1 MRPSR
6 FLASIQQLLP
16 MERPSDLSR
25 HFSLS
30 SFPSWLPEEKGGKIR
45 TTIPLTDPLPGLAT
59 SQGYHAPSE
68 PTKTEVT
75 RLENGVRVISEATP
89 GPTAS
94 MGIYVNSGSIY
105 EQPSQ
110 SGCSA
115 LLECL
120 SFKSTHHRSSTRI
133 QQEVEKIGSN
143 IMANASREQ
152 MSYTTDCLKTHAP
165 AALELLCDS
174 VLNPLLLPDEIDD
187 QKARLQYLLSSKD
200 AHTTLLI
207 EKLVQGAYEG
217 ALGHPLIPDPER
229 VTIGSGL
236 SSSDL
241 HAFLKSNYAGNRII
255 LTASGMDHSKL
266 VDLVKPMLISI
277 PSGDD
282 VPEPTSH
289 YQGAFVHLPGS
300 NPQPSVILAFEYKGG
315 WRDVK
320 GAVAMTVLTYLL
332 GGGSS
337 FSSGGPGKGMHS
349 RLYTRVLSQYYWAHS
364 CSSFNST
371 FNDSG
376 LVGIQGSCDPKHVN
390 TLVNVMCSE
399 LELVAKAVGQVELDR
414 AKRAAVSIICNAL
427 ESKATSSEDIGRQF
441 LTYGRR
447 ISGAE
452 YVQMIESLTPSD
464 LSEFVSRL
472 LESKPSLAVHGDNA
486 ESVKYSQVLARYG
499 RAETVVPPPGQA
511 KAKTSIFASWGAKLR
526 G

>member
-1 MRPSR
+1 
-6 FLASIQQLLP
+6 
-16 MERPSDLSR
+16 MERRSDNLSR

-30 SFPSWLPEEKGGKIR
+30 SFPSWLPEGKGGKIR
-45 TTIPLTDPLPGLAT
+45 TSTPLTDPLPGL
-59 SQGYHAPSE
+59 SINQGIYHAPSQ
-68 PTKTEVT
+68 PPKTEVT
-75 RLENGVRVISEATP
+75 QLENGVRVISEATP

-105 EQPSQ
+105 EHPSQ
-110 SGCSA
+110 SGSSA

-120 SFKSTHHRSSTRI
+120 AFKSTHYRSSTRI

-187 QKARLQYLLSSKD
+187 QKARLQYLLSSKE

-207 EKLVQGAYEG
+207 EKLVQGAYQG
-217 ALGHPLIPDPER
+217 ALGNPLIPDAER
-229 VTIGSGL
+229 VAIGTASGL

-241 HAFLKSNYAGNRII
+241 RAFVGTNYVGNRMI
-255 LTASGMDHSKL
+255 LTASGLDHAKL
-266 VDLVKPMLISI
+266 VDLVKPMLMSV
-277 PSGDD
+277 PAGVP
-282 VPEPTSH
+282 VPEPSSR
-289 YQGAFVHLPGS
+289 YQGAYVHLPGS
-300 NPQPSVILAFEYKGG
+300 NPQPSAILAFEYQGG

-349 RLYTRVLSQYYWAHS
+349 RLYTRVLSQYHWAHS

-376 LVGIQGSCDPKHVN
+376 LVGIQGSCDPRHVT

-399 LELVAKAVGQVELDR
+399 LELVAKAVNRVELER

-427 ESKATSSEDIGRQF
+427 ESKATSSEDIGRQY

-452 YVQMIESLTPSD
+452 YVQMIESLTPND
-464 LSEFVSRL
+464 LSDFVTKL

-499 RAETVVPPPGQA
+499 RADLETIVSPQQA
-511 KAKTSIFASWGAKLR
+511 QPKPSIFASWGAKMR
-526 G
+526 GL